1 MRIMLVAGEPSGDRL
16 GAELVTSLREYLPEA
31 RFFGV
36 AGSRMLACGVE
47 TLLPLQDLAVM
58 GLAEVLPRLPLL
70 LRHRATVLRAL
81 GEERPDLFVSIDAP
95 GFNLP
100 IQARA
105 RRLGIPAAHYVAP
118 AVWAW
123 APGRAARIGRQVT
136 HLLTLLP
143 WEPTLFQPH
152 GIDARFVG
160 HPVLERGLD
169 AGDRAR
175 FRSGHDIG
183 ERETVVLCLPGSRA
197 SVAARHAP
205 IFAAALAA
213 LGPDTRTVIPAVDG
227 TAAIVHAA
235 PWPRPLILVE
245 PDDATLADAIAGA
258 DLALTVAGTGAL
270 ECAIGGLP
278 SITAHR
284 VNPLTA
290 IAARRLLTV
299 RRLNLVNLLLD
310 AEVVPEFLQED
321 CVPARLTAAMRTLMI
336 DEAARARQRTGG
348 KQAAAMLYA
357 EPGPARAAAAAL
369 LPLLGLNS
377 LIRDETR

>member
-16 GAELVTSLREYLPEA
+16 GAALVTALRDHVRDA

-36 AGSRMLACGVE
+36 AGSRMKACGVE

-81 GEERPDLFVSIDAP
+81 RDQRPDLLVSIDAP

-100 IQARA
+100 IQGRA

-118 AVWAW
+118 SIWAW

-143 WEPTLFQPH
+143 WEPPLFRPH
-152 GIDARFVG
+152 GIEARFVG

-169 AGDRAR
+169 AGDRTR
-175 FRSGHDIG
+175 FRAAHGIG
-183 ERETVVLCLPGSRA
+183 DGEVVVLCLPGSRA

-213 LGPDTRTVIPAVDG
+213 LGPETRTVVPTVDA
-227 TAAIVHAA
+227 TAASVRAA
-235 PWPRPLILVE
+235 PWPRPLILAD
-245 PDDATLADAIAGA
+245 PDDPALADAIAGA

-290 IAARRLLTV
+290 MAARRLLTV

-310 AEVVPEFLQED
+310 ADVVPEFLQED
-321 CVPARLTAAMRTLMI
+321 CVPARLTAAMRELMI
-336 DEAARARQRTGG
+336 DQAGRGRQRTAG

-369 LPLLGLNS
+369 LPLLRLEQPDQG
-377 LIRDETR
+377 